1 MAGLVALEPPG
12 LRRILKAG
20 LRQGIADPDLK
31 QLIRDTFAD
40 GEEGSSVSEILQV
53 LEGRGWLVHQDG
65 RWKTK
70 LG

>member
-1 MAGLVALEPPG
+1 MSMVVALEPQG

-20 LRQGIADPDLK
+20 LRQGIADDDLR
-31 QLIRDTFAD
+31 QLIREAFTQGQDDRYETT
-40 GEEGSSVSEILQV
+40 VLQA
-53 LEGRGWLVHQDG
+53 LEVRGWLILRDG